1 MSSRTTLI
9 GYGAPVCV
17 VLIFSAMIADAFAQA
32 GGRPLILDTQSGI
45 HSGAGGTVL
54 QTGPLDEPG
63 MVPARPLGSL
73 PEVPQQG
80 QQTIVVSP
88 YIEVQ
93 PGGYAGAQGYGIAPG
108 TQSQPGTAGIGS
120 NRGLR
125 SSASH
130 SGSLYGMP
138 ASGQPHVQPQ
148 PQSLQPR
155 TRPQSSEQPRAQ
167 PRAQPTVSIAP
178 ISTATDPS
186 TVSRTVGVK
195 PKTSARS
202 SDPHTA
208 TGSVTSAQ

>member
-1 MSSRTTLI
+1 MSFRTRVI
-9 GYGAPVCV
+9 GYAAPVCM
-17 VLIFSAMIADAFAQA
+17 VLISSTMVTDAFAQA
-32 GGRPLILDTQSGI
+32 GGRPLILDTQTGI

-54 QTGPLDEPG
+54 QTGPLNEPG
-63 MVPARPLGSL
+63 MVPARPLGTL

-108 TQSQPGTAGIGS
+108 TQARSGS
-120 NRGLR
+120 YGVGSSRGLR

-130 SGSLYGMP
+130 SGGLYGMP
-138 ASGQPHVQPQ
+138 ASVQPHVHPQ
-148 PQSLQPR
+148 LQSQQPR
-155 TRPQSSEQPRAQ
+155 TRLQSSEQPRAQ
-167 PRAQPTVSIAP
+167 PPVLMAP
-178 ISTATDPS
+178 ISTATDPA

-195 PKTSARS
+195 PKTPALS
-202 SDPHTA
+202 SNPHTA

>member
-1 MSSRTTLI
+1 MNYRTTLI

-54 QTGPLDEPG
+54 QTAPLNEPG
-63 MVPARPLGSL
+63 MVPARPAWFAARSSTTRTADNRGFA
-73 PEVPQQG
+73 VYRG
-80 QQTIVVSP
+80 TA
-88 YIEVQ
+88 
-93 PGGYAGAQGYGIAPG
+93 GGIAGAQGYGIAPG
-108 TQSQPGTAGIGS
+108 TQSQPGAAGIGS
-120 NRGLR
+120 NTRLR

-138 ASGQPHVQPQ
+138 ASVQPHVQQQ
-148 PQSLQPR
+148 PQSQQPR

-186 TVSRTVGVK
+186 TVSR
-195 PKTSARS
+195 PLESSRKTSARS